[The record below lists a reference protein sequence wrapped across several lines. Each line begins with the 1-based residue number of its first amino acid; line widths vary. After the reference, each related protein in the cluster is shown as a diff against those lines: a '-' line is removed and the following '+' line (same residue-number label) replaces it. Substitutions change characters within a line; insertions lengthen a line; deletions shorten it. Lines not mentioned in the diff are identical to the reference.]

1 MIKTKKLKAVGGDE
15 LSQEIDNYGIDGP
28 EDRLKKQLG
37 VLIEDRKLI
46 MEGGIG
52 ISRVAGLA
60 NFGHR
65 VSGFP

>member
-1 MIKTKKLKAVGGDE
+1 MIDATFWLNVV
-15 LSQEIDNYGIDGP
+15 
-28 EDRLKKQLG
+28 RF
-37 VLIEDRKLI
+37 